1 MGFSVML
8 CGAEELV
15 PAEYWCPYG
24 MLFSFY
30 WATLY
35 RVEEKQVYAP

>member
-8 CGAEELV
+8 CGAENVV

-24 MLFSFY
+24 TIILF
-30 WATLY
+30 
-35 RVEEKQVYAP
+35 QN